1 MTSPVRHFGTIRGG
15 EEVLIAGYNKGQNA
29 CFVVRLTHLPQDESA
44 ALRQIAMSVTAQNL
58 DFLIPTLR
66 VELHKSGQDWFTHLA
81 TRLYRNDGAVLSL
94 PLKEIETMNEQQKA
108 FFKGYGAAVEP
119 EGGPSSRVGSD
130 QEFRTPLTDA
140 AGDVVVAE
148 PISEAQAPANLE
160 QARAAGLA
168 PTPSTDP
175 EMARAA
181 AQAAPPPAQNDA
193 MLAVLAQ
200 LAEGQQQMAASLD
213 KLADKVKAPPR
224 RKTTRKKTTAK
235 KPAATSAA

>member
-1 MTSPVRHFGTIRGG
+1 MAYLLQGNLQWHDHEIR
-15 EEVLIAGYNKGQNA
+15 VLRIIG
-29 CFVVRLTHLPQDESA
+29 DESA
-44 ALRQIAMSVTAQNL
+44 VDEVRAGTRE
-58 DFLIPTLR
+58 LI
-66 VELHKSGQDWFTHLA
+66 E
-81 TRLYRNDGAVLSL
+81 SL
-94 PLKEIETMNEQQKA
+94 
-108 FFKGYGAAVEP
+108 
-119 EGGPSSRVGSD
+119 
-130 QEFRTPLTDA
+130 
-140 AGDVVVAE
+140 AE
-148 PISEAQAPANLE
+148 PITEAQAPANLE

-224 RKTTRKKTTAK
+224 RKTTRKKATAK
-235 KPAATSAA
+235 KAPAGSSDAAA